1 MNRVSTFSDVSNIS
15 TIHQIRLPE
24 EFIIQSS
31 HISLFWKD
39 HSDLV
44 YFLTIYYSD
53 QLTNHGVPQNFH
65 GLIN

>member
-44 YFLTIYYSD
+44 YFLTIYY
-53 QLTNHGVPQNFH
+53 
-65 GLIN
+65 LIN